1 MQIANI
7 ILNDVQNG
15 ESGIVVSLWVSG
27 CPHKCPGCHNTEL
40 WDYSY
45 GQDIPIDQLKIIIQ
59 KMISAEGIT
68 RDLAI
73 LGGEP
78 LDPSKRDEMA
88 ELLKHIKF
96 VYPDKKIYLWTG
108 YDYKDVKELE
118 CLKYV
123 DVLID
128 GKFDITK
135 RDLTLKLRGSSNQ
148 NIYYRKGRRL
158 KKGGNKWHHILNGKR
173 LIKRIMKRLEK
184 LLLLLQMNMN

>member
-27 CPHKCPGCHNTEL
+27 CPHKCLGCHNAEL

-45 GQDIPIDQLKIIIQ
+45 GQDIPIDELKIIIQ
-59 KMISAEGIT
+59 RMMSAEGIT

-78 LDPSKRDEMA
+78 LDPSKRDEIA
-88 ELLKHIKF
+88 DLLKHIKF

-108 YDYKDVKELE
+108 YDYKDIKKLE

-148 NIYYRKGRRL
+148 NIYYRKGRKL
-158 KKGGNKWHHILNGKR
+158 KK
-173 LIKRIMKRLEK
+173 EK
-184 LLLLLQMNMN
+184 

>member
-1 MQIANI
+1 M
-7 ILNDVQNG
+7 
-15 ESGIVVSLWVSG
+15 
-27 CPHKCPGCHNTEL
+27 
-40 WDYSY
+40 
-45 GQDIPIDQLKIIIQ
+45 
-59 KMISAEGIT
+59 SAEGIT

-88 ELLKHIKF
+88 DLLKHIKF
-96 VYPDKKIYLWTG
+96 VYPNKKIYLWTG
-108 YDYKDVKELE
+108 YDYKDIKKLE

-148 NIYYRKGRRL
+148 NIYYRKGRIL
-158 KKGGNKWHHILNGKR
+158 KK
-173 LIKRIMKRLEK
+173 EK
-184 LLLLLQMNMN
+184 

>member
-27 CPHKCPGCHNTEL
+27 CPHKCLGCHNTEL

-45 GQDIPIDQLKIIIQ
+45 GQDIPIDKLKIIIQ
-59 KMISAEGIT
+59 RMISAEGIT

-88 ELLKHIKF
+88 DLLKHIKF

-108 YDYKDVKELE
+108 YDYKDIKKLE

-148 NIYYRKGRRL
+148 NIYYRKGRKL
-158 KKGGNKWHHILNGKR
+158 KK
-173 LIKRIMKRLEK
+173 EK
-184 LLLLLQMNMN
+184 

>member
-27 CPHKCPGCHNTEL
+27 CPHKCLGCHNAEL

-45 GQDIPIDQLKIIIQ
+45 GQDIPIDELKIIIQ
-59 KMISAEGIT
+59 RMMSAEGIT

-88 ELLKHIKF
+88 DLLMEEETISGEK
-96 VYPDKKIYLWTG
+96 VR
-108 YDYKDVKELE
+108 E
-118 CLKYV
+118 
-123 DVLID
+123 
-128 GKFDITK
+128 
-135 RDLTLKLRGSSNQ
+135 
-148 NIYYRKGRRL
+148 
-158 KKGGNKWHHILNGKR
+158 ILAVS
-173 LIKRIMKRLEK
+173 
-184 LLLLLQMNMN
+184 